1 MTGGKCSSSAN
12 DEESGSRDQ
21 KRQRNSLVVGHK
33 VVLRRIEGAEKRLAP
48 AEKRSEH
55 ELTKQGEDER
65 DESEDSFQIDPGA
78 TS

>member
-33 VVLRRIEGAEKRLAP
+33 VVLRRIEGRKTACTCQKRA
-48 AEKRSEH
+48 EH

-65 DESEDSFQIDPGA
+65 DKSEDSFQIDPGA